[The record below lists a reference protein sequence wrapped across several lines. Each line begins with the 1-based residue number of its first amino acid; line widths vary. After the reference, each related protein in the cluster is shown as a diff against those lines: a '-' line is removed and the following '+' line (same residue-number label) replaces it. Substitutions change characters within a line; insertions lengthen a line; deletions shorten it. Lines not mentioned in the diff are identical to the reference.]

1 MGEWSPNAFLNV
13 WKAAAVAS
21 SHPYAAAVTHCGRKC
36 HSSLAQHVTHQS
48 SNVRPFLAV
57 PPFPPPRPQ
66 LDCRFLGGDAAPT
79 FSKCHH
85 TCIDIF
91 LPALNGRRRR
101 SIIKSDIIY
110 VVPPRPNWARSLSGV
125 RFF

>member
-57 PPFPPPRPQ
+57 PPFPPS
-66 LDCRFLGGDAAPT
+66 LG
-79 FSKCHH
+79 
-85 TCIDIF
+85 
-91 LPALNGRRRR
+91 LN
-101 SIIKSDIIY
+101 
-110 VVPPRPNWARSLSGV
+110 
-125 RFF
+125 